1 MTSEPRGKDIEKL
14 KSILQPSSTADPSS
28 NSTEKKKS
36 GKGKNIERLKE
47 ILLPSSTSN
56 PSSNS
61 TTDIQ
66 KDTEVTDEP
75 DDPYVS
81 CGFSACVLLVFR
93 NLHTI

>member
-14 KSILQPSSTADPSS
+14 KSILQPSTSNPSS
-28 NSTEKKKS
+28 NSTTEKKKS
-36 GKGKNIERLKE
+36 SGKGKDIERLKE

-81 CGFSACVLLVFR
+81 CGFSACVLACVS
-93 NLHTI
+93 

>member
-1 MTSEPRGKDIEKL
+1 MTSEEEDKNIPRGKDIEKL
-14 KSILQPSSTADPSS
+14 KSKLLPSSTAD
-28 NSTEKKKS
+28 
-36 GKGKNIERLKE
+36 
-47 ILLPSSTSN
+47 

-81 CGFSACVLLVFR
+81 CGFSACVLACVVLK
-93 NLHTI
+93 